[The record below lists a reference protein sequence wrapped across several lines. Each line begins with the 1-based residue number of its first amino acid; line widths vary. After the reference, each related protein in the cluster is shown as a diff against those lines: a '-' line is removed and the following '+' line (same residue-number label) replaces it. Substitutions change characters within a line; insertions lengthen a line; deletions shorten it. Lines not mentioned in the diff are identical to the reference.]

1 MMVAATARA
10 ARIPRVMPMPMPA
23 FAPVVRPGVFLA
35 ALMTVVDEV
44 GGLVDVDEAE
54 CWISEV

>member
-1 MMVAATARA
+1 
-10 ARIPRVMPMPMPA
+10 MPMPA